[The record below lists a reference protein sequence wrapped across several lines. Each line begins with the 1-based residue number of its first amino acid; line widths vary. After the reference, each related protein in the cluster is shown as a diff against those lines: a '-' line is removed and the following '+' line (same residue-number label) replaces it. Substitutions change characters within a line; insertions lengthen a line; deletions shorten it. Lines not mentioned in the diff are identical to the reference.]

1 MNAND
6 IIKKYLD
13 SDKSKEL
20 LEELKKNKIYFANV
34 ENLDIR
40 YSKLKD
46 DMTAKNKLYDEA
58 QKHIEELNN
67 GLKSGEEL
75 KAKQLEYEKRIA
87 ELEAENQNIKID
99 SALRQKLFEAN
110 ATDTDYIIY
119 KIKNRL
125 KSENKTLEIENGNIK
140 DLNNIIETEKKTSP
154 NFFKSETMSKEVEI
168 QNVGKGGKAE
178 AEPKNL
184 IEALKLRNKS
194 NTEE

>member
-20 LEELKKNKIYFANV
+20 LEELKKNKIYFANE

-67 GLKSGEEL
+67 GLKNGEEL
-75 KAKQLEYEKRIA
+75 KAKQLEYEKKIA
-87 ELEAENQNIKID
+87 ELEAENKNIKID

>member
-20 LEELKKNKIYFANV
+20 LEELKKNKIYFANE

-67 GLKSGEEL
+67 GLKNGEEL
-75 KAKQLEYEKRIA
+75 KAKQLEYEKKIA
-87 ELEAENQNIKID
+87 ELEAENKNIKID

-154 NFFKSETMSKEVEI
+154 NFFKSETTSKEVEI